1 MATGILDTSEF
12 DRMLLP
18 TEFSTCRVYI
28 KCGEQSLHFGRR
40 LGYEINRECEIV
52 LGLGMTAHTRA
63 IDSLMMQ
70 LTSGNNST
78 LTLLDEHN
86 ISHILDISLISFE
99 VAPRIHD
106 LDLLEILG
114 RSRILKEKGTQS
126 FQLKELETAFYLYGR
141 AMKYLICAQITMK
154 ANEQNNES
162 LKRDIESLKCLCHLN
177 LAACQLLG
185 TNMRGAIKN
194 CADALEIEPNNVKA
208 FYRRGQA
215 YTKLKEYELAID
227 DLKKAAELDPGN
239 RGIAKALTEAKKSFR
254 NENLL
259 MADRLK
265 GIFSWVSAHA
275 KHFFKDATFSS
286 LQVSL
291 P

>member
-1 MATGILDTSEF
+1 MATGILDKSDF
-12 DRMLLP
+12 DRLLLP
-18 TEFSTCRVYI
+18 TEFSNCRVCI
-28 KCGEQSLHFGRR
+28 KCGEQSLHFGRS
-40 LGYEINRECEIV
+40 LGYEINRECNIV
-52 LGLGMTAHTRA
+52 VGLGISAHTRA
-63 IDSLMMQ
+63 IDSLILQ
-70 LTSGNNST
+70 LTAGNSST

-86 ISHILDISLISFE
+86 ISHILDVSLISFE
-99 VAPRIHD
+99 VAPRIHH
-106 LDLLEILG
+106 LELLEIFE

-154 ANEQNNES
+154 ANEQNDEN
-162 LKRDIESLKCLCHLN
+162 LKHDIESLKCLCHLN

-208 FYRRGQA
+208 FYRRSQA
-215 YTKLKEYELAID
+215 YAKLKEYELAID

-239 RGIAKALTEAKKSFR
+239 RSIAKALAEAKKSFR

-259 MADRLK
+259 LADRLK
-265 GIFSWVSAHA
+265 GIFG
-275 KHFFKDATFSS
+275 
-286 LQVSL
+286 
-291 P
+291 